1 MKKKTLFL
9 VLQNKKY
16 NKGHLH
22 VDEIDNID
30 KMNKFLEKHTTKPDS
45 RKNKKNTKPITLKDF
60 ESVMKNLCIRK
71 APTQA
76 SVPGRSQSNNYDF

>member
-45 RKNKKNTKPITLKDF
+45 RKNKKS
-60 ESVMKNLCIRK
+60 E
-71 APTQA
+71 
-76 SVPGRSQSNNYDF
+76 